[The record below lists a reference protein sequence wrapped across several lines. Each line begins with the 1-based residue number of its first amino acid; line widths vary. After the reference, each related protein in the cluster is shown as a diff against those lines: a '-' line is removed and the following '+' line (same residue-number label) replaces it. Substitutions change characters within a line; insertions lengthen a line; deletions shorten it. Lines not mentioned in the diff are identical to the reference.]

1 MNKDGQFKKYE
12 NLRNKKI
19 AFDIETT
26 GLNYDDEILQISICD
41 EDMNVIFDSLLK
53 PTRHRKWIDAEQ
65 INNISPEMV
74 KNAPKLSDVK
84 SELISI
90 FDNCQGVVG
99 YNHTRFDVPFL
110 ERELDYKIQKPLYDV
125 MYMYADFLHKE
136 KPYEKYSFQKL
147 THLIDKLGFKKSE
160 FYPSDRYA
168 HDSCYDTLA
177 TMFGYNELNK
187 NMELSSNKKINSQEE
202 FKPIDMPVDELLTSL
217 ENNSSLSRKFQKG
230 KELFLE
236 FNFNDFSIS
245 SNANVDEYKVKYNN
259 KYQQTII
266 FDDRNNVK
274 ELSCTCPDC
283 QGGSQ
288 YCKHLIGSLLDIKER
303 RNSMDYDSC
312 TMDSKFI
319 KSGLIKGIDSINRM
333 PLDYYYSSNSLETTE
348 SISYKA
354 NLLPDDFVWNT
365 YSDGSGGLYKG
376 KQNYASYDFITGE
389 YTIKTDSRK
398 SYRYFDSMNEMMS
411 DVENMID
418 KIFVN
423 NKEYLQ
429 DKVNSEIKEGKIDFT
444 PRPYTTPRADMDK
457 GLKK

>member
-99 YNHTRFDVPFL
+99 YNHTQFDVPFL

-147 THLIDKLGFKKSE
+147 THLIDKLDFKKSK

-168 HDSCYDTLA
+168 HDSYYDTLA

-187 NMELSSNKKINSQEE
+187 KNLDNSKIQTDKHLSLLNGSLDNILEKILKEPSLNKKI
-202 FKPIDMPVDELLTSL
+202 I
-217 ENNSSLSRKFQKG
+217 KG
-230 KELFLE
+230 KQLIEEDFYNVQE
-236 FNFNDFSIS
+236 IEKEKEDGYSVNFTNKYKQSIS
-245 SNANVDEYKVKYNN
+245 FDRDNN
-259 KYQQTII
+259 I
-266 FDDRNNVK
+266 K

-283 QGGSQ
+283 QSGAFI
-288 YCKHLIGSLLDIKER
+288 CKHLIGGLFQIKKSNDKNLE
-303 RNSMDYDSC
+303 NKSC
-312 TMDSKFI
+312 FI
-319 KSGLIKGIDSINRM
+319 PR
-333 PLDYYYSSNSLETTE
+333 P
-348 SISYKA
+348 
-354 NLLPDDFVWNT
+354 
-365 YSDGSGGLYKG
+365 
-376 KQNYASYDFITGE
+376 
-389 YTIKTDSRK
+389 
-398 SYRYFDSMNEMMS
+398 
-411 DVENMID
+411 
-418 KIFVN
+418 FVN
-423 NKEYLQ
+423 IVKTFDKEQ
-429 DKVNSEIKEGKIDFT
+429 QK
-444 PRPYTTPRADMDK
+444 
-457 GLKK
+457 